1 MAIVAYVGLPRAGKS
16 YSAIENAVLVALTR
30 HRQVW
35 TNIPLHMDVVQ
46 AEYPDAQVRYFT
58 AADVSADADFFSSIP
73 GGAVVVIDE
82 PWRFWPSGLKANQM
96 QEREKSF
103 FAEHGH
109 RVGENGLT
117 LEIVLVTQD
126 LAQLCAFIRQLV
138 DKTFRVQKLDGI
150 GFKSKFVTNVYQ
162 GCVTGDRP
170 PKDRHIQ
177 RVISSYRPEVWRF
190 YQSHTQGAVD
200 GLVGVEEGT
209 DGRASKFCSAR
220 WRVGAPLAL
229 VLAALGLVV
238 LWRVT
243 HPSAAPAP
251 APAARSVPEPVP
263 AQQLAVVPASTL
275 PVSASVASQPVPAPA
290 PVSGPAER
298 LPESARWRVAG
309 SITRPDGVEVIVLTD
324 GVYTRTRVLWTG
336 SGCQRTQFDELEC
349 QLPGELVTQYSGS
362 LPGAA
367 TTPVPAAPG
376 PLAPGD
382 VLAKTGAAVVKAG
395 AALAKADVPVMH

>member
-16 YSAIENAVLVALTR
+16 YSAIANAVLVALSK
-30 HRQVW
+30 HREVW
-35 TNIPLHMDVVQ
+35 TNIPLHMDVVR

-58 AADVSADADFFSSIP
+58 AADVSADADFFTSIP

-82 PWRFWPSGLKANQM
+82 PWRFWPSGLKANHM
-96 QEREKSF
+96 KEREKSF

-138 DKTFRVQKLDGI
+138 DKTFRVQKLDGL
-150 GFKSKFVTNVYQ
+150 GFKSRFVTNVYQ

-177 RVISSYRPEVWRF
+177 RVISSYRAEVWRF

-200 GLVGVEEGT
+200 GLVGVEETT
-209 DGRASKFCSAR
+209 DGRASKFRSAR
-220 WRVGAPLAL
+220 WRIGAPLAL
-229 VLAALGLVV
+229 VLAVLGLVV

-243 HPSAAPAP
+243 HPASASAPAMP
-251 APAARSVPEPVP
+251 VASVSASASVLPVSAPAARAASSVPASAPIPSPVP
-263 AQQLAVVPASTL
+263 AS
-275 PVSASVASQPVPAPA
+275 VS
-290 PVSGPAER
+290 VSER
-298 LPESARWRVAG
+298 SPESARWRVAG
-309 SITRPDGVEVIVLTD
+309 SITRPDGVEVVVLTD
-324 GVYTRTRVLWTG
+324 GVYVRTRVLWTG

-349 QLPGELVTQYSGS
+349 QLGGELVTQYSGP
-362 LPGAA
+362 LPGANA
-367 TTPVPAAPG
+367 APVAPAAPASIKG
-376 PLAPGD
+376 LAPGD
-382 VLAKTGAAVVKAG
+382 MLAKAG
-395 AALAKADVPVMH
+395 PALAKAGSALVP

>member
-30 HRQVW
+30 HREVW
-35 TNIPLHMDVVQ
+35 TNIPLHMDVVR

-58 AADVSADADFFSSIP
+58 AADVSADADFFASIP

-82 PWRFWPSGLKANQM
+82 PWRFWPSGLKANHM
-96 QEREKSF
+96 KEREKSF

-138 DKTFRVQKLDGI
+138 DKTFRVQKLDGL

-200 GLVGVEEGT
+200 GLVGVEEST
-209 DGRASKFCSAR
+209 DGRASKFGSLR

-229 VLAALGLVV
+229 VLAVLGLLV

-243 HPSAAPAP
+243 HPAAESAPAARSVPASAPASAPVVPAASVLASAAPAP
-251 APAARSVPEPVP
+251 APAPVAPSAPVP
-263 AQQLAVVPASTL
+263 D
-275 PVSASVASQPVPAPA
+275 
-290 PVSGPAER
+290 R
-298 LPESARWRVAG
+298 LPESTRWRVAG
-309 SITRPDGVEVIVLTD
+309 SITRPDGVEVVILTD
-324 GVYTRTRVLWTG
+324 GVYVRTRVLWTG
-336 SGCQRTQFDELEC
+336 SGCQRTQFDEVEC
-349 QLPGELVTQYSGS
+349 QLPGELVTQYSGP
-362 LPGAA
+362 LPGAS
-367 TTPVPAAPG
+367 AAPMSAPASTLPG
-376 PLAPGD
+376 LAPGD
-382 VLAKTGAAVVKAG
+382 VLAKTGTALGKAG
-395 AALAKADVPVMH
+395 AALVP